1 MKDLL
6 QHILEGITG
15 KKDFEIEETEEE
27 GRLHLN
33 IIVDSDLIGL
43 IIGKGGNTI
52 KAIQNILR
60 IKGSIENKYVHLTVA
75 EKSSK

>member
-1 MKDLL
+1 MQDLL
-6 QHILEGITG
+6 KFILEGITG
-15 KKDFEIEETEEE
+15 KKEFEIEETEEE

-33 IIVDSDLIGL
+33 ILVNEDLIGL

-60 IKGSIENKYVHLTVA
+60 IKGSIDNKFVHLTVS
-75 EKSSK
+75 EKTS